1 MSNRRQLVRQTAA
14 VLMAPGLI
22 VDLLPRF
29 AVPGLRAR
37 EVDAAADPNSPPSRV
52 DRAQAKEQSMMRQM
66 TRTLC
71 VLPLLLATATATA
84 QAETTL
90 HVSPQGDDANAGTA
104 ADAALRTPAAAQQ
117 RLRELRDDDTPGPFT
132 VVLHDGVYRLDDTLT
147 FTVGDGGTA
156 DEPVTW
162 RAAEGAEPVLSG
174 GTRLPDTWQ
183 APDEGNIW
191 TLELDDV
198 AAGHWYFHQLWI
210 DGRRATR
217 ARYPNEG
224 YLGTAG
230 PLPHIENPREHR
242 GDREASLGFRYREG
256 DLQQW
261 DHLDDVNIF
270 LFHAWTASLHWIKE
284 LDTDANEVHF
294 VNPNVWPVG
303 WWDREDQ
310 RYYVENFLE
319 ALDAPGQWYLD
330 RESGVL
336 HYWPREDQD
345 LTAAE
350 VYAPRLRQLVRVEGD
365 GEAGDPV
372 EGLRFEGIAFQH
384 ADWAPEREQTA
395 DGQSVSFAT
404 AAVHVSAA
412 RHVTFERCEIAHVGE
427 HGIWFAQGTQHST
440 LRQTRVHDLGAGAVR
455 IGEPSSPSHDWQ
467 AVEYNVVDNCFL
479 HNGGNVF
486 PAGCG
491 ILLQRASHN
500 EITHNEISDFYY
512 TGISVGWSW
521 GYAESSA
528 HHNIVRYNHVH
539 HLGWGVLSDMGGI
552 YTLGDSPGTQIT
564 HNIFHHI
571 RSYSYGGWGLYTDEG
586 STGIVMS
593 HNLVYNTQTGGFHQH
608 YGRDNVISNN
618 ILAFSATHQLQRTR
632 VEDHNSFT
640 FENNIV
646 LFDNANLLRLNWADD
661 NFTMRDNVYWDTSGE
676 PLDFNGHSFEQ
687 WQARGHDE
695 GSAVAD
701 PRFARPDFSDR
712 EQRPLSPEDFELR
725 DDSPALERG
734 FEPLELDRVGLYGDK
749 DWVSLPETID
759 RPRMT
764 FETTARVREHIDD
777 FEDYAVGDRPA
788 GASAIGVTGGAEIAV
803 TDAIAATGTQSLR
816 FADAPD
822 LPHRWH
828 PHLFYTL
835 DLRRGEAVSRFD
847 LRRGDEAELSIEWRD
862 RASPYR
868 TGPRLTIA
876 PDGALRASGGD
887 VLLHLPADQ
896 WVNFELT
903 ARLGTDSDG
912 TYDLSVTLPGESP
925 HRFKDVPFQS
935 DDFRRFQWFGISSMA
950 TDTREFF
957 LDNLEIRLA
966 R

>member
-1 MSNRRQLVRQTAA
+1 
-14 VLMAPGLI
+14 
-22 VDLLPRF
+22 
-29 AVPGLRAR
+29 
-37 EVDAAADPNSPPSRV
+37 
-52 DRAQAKEQSMMRQM
+52 MRQM

-71 VLPLLLATATATA
+71 VLPLLLAMATAHA
-84 QAETTL
+84 QTTL
-90 HVSPQGDDANAGTA
+90 HVSPHGDDANAGTA

-117 RLRELRDDDTPGPFT
+117 RLRELRDDDAPGPFT

-147 FTVGDGGTA
+147 FAASDGGTA

-162 RAAEGAEPVLSG
+162 RAAEGATPVLSG
-174 GTRLPDTWQ
+174 GTRLPDAWQ
-183 APDEGNIW
+183 APDEGDIW

-198 AAGHWYFHQLWI
+198 AAGDWYFHQLWI

-224 YLGTAG
+224 YLRTAG
-230 PLPHIENPREHR
+230 PLPGFENPHDHR
-242 GDREASLGFRYREG
+242 GNREASLGFRFRDD
-256 DLQQW
+256 DLQHW
-261 DHLDDVNIF
+261 GNFDDVNIF
-270 LFHAWTASLHWIKE
+270 LFHAWTASLHWVEE

-294 VNPNVWPVG
+294 VTPSGWPVG
-303 WWDREDQ
+303 WWETNRQ

-330 RESGVL
+330 RETGVL
-336 HYWPREDQD
+336 HYWPREDED
-345 LTAAE
+345 LAAAE
-350 VYAPRLRQLVRVEGD
+350 AVAPRLRQLVRVEGD

-372 EGLRFEGIAFQH
+372 EHLRLEGIVFKH
-384 ADWAPEREQTA
+384 ADWVIPDRGRPA

-427 HGIWFAQGTQHST
+427 HGIWFAEGTQHST

-455 IGEPSSPSHDWQ
+455 IGEPSSPSQDWQ
-467 AVEYNVVDNCFL
+467 AVEHNVVDNCLL

-491 ILLQRASHN
+491 VLLQRASHN

-521 GYAESSA
+521 GYADSSA

-552 YTLGDSPGTQIT
+552 YTLGVSPGTEIT
-564 HNIFHHI
+564 HNIFHNI

-608 YGRDNVISNN
+608 YGRDNVIRNN
-618 ILAFSATHQLQRTR
+618 ILAFSAEHQLQRTR
-632 VEDHNSFT
+632 NEDHNSFDI
-640 FENNIV
+640 EGNIIF
-646 LFDNANLLRLNWADD
+646 FDNANLLGGNWSND
-661 NFTMRDNVYWDTSGE
+661 NFTMRDNVYWDTSGV

-687 WQARGHDE
+687 WQARGHDA

-701 PRFARPDFSDR
+701 PRFAREDFRDR
-712 EQRPLSPEDFELR
+712 QQRPLSPKDFELR
-725 DDSPALERG
+725 DDSPAFERG
-734 FEPLELDRVGLYGDK
+734 FEPLELDRVGLYGDE
-749 DWVSLPETID
+749 DWVGLPETID

-764 FETTARVREHIDD
+764 FQTTARVREHIDD
-777 FEDYAVGDRPA
+777 F
-788 GASAIGVTGGAEIAV
+788 
-803 TDAIAATGTQSLR
+803 
-816 FADAPD
+816 
-822 LPHRWH
+822 
-828 PHLFYTL
+828 
-835 DLRRGEAVSRFD
+835 
-847 LRRGDEAELSIEWRD
+847 
-862 RASPYR
+862 
-868 TGPRLTIA
+868 
-876 PDGALRASGGD
+876 
-887 VLLHLPADQ
+887 
-896 WVNFELT
+896 FELT

-925 HRFKDVPFQS
+925 HRFEDVPFQS

-957 LDNLEIRLA
+957 LDNLEIRPA